1 MRGEQKGGIHRSK
14 KLSQRAFRKKI
25 FTPTQKEV
33 KNIGSVIYKEFDSV
47 CKEQLGKSFGEVMS
61 MVPKAG

>member
-1 MRGEQKGGIHRSK
+1 MCGEQKRGIHRSK